1 MGRTPTG
8 EDGAEADSQR
18 QSLAR
23 AWLKVG
29 DDPNLR
35 VLGGSEIERGE
46 SAWASAWLGLPI
58 GLHEVGALGLRN
70 GREERS
76 EDWAG

>member
-29 DDPNLR
+29 DDPDLR
-35 VLGGSEIERGE
+35 VLGGSETKRGE
-46 SAWASAWLGLPI
+46 GNARLGFGLVGPAYWATRG
-58 GLHEVGALGLRN
+58 EGALALQN
-70 GREERS
+70 GS
-76 EDWAG
+76 DDWAD